1 MKRGRNDKK
10 QYAVTLFP
18 FLAVLI
24 CTMGIL
30 VVLLVVAVRAA
41 DVDAREKV
49 EASRAEYQSQIDA
62 VQDSIDTEAF
72 RVSGLKEFRPD
83 LVKRLQDAR
92 ARRAHVQLSL
102 DNLDEKAKQ
111 LALKRSKLE
120 RPPEDSHQSL
130 AQLEAEAALI
140 AEQIALV
147 SDQLLELKDAKPVE
161 TTTYSIVPTDTGSST
176 LRRPI
181 YIECV
186 NDKLVLQPHQITL
199 AASDFQQPIFAGNP
213 LDAALIAIRD
223 YWQRFELTGDEG
235 DPYPLLVVRPS
246 GARAYAL
253 ARHAM
258 QSWQDEFGYELIEE
272 DLPLEFGELDTQL
285 QEEINLAVLKAK
297 QRRANSIHSD
307 EFGIPSLGDS
317 TADLRGNSAAER
329 RRSGGAS
336 GRYTGLTVDNENG
349 GFTLEGTAAQ
359 QSDFDTYRNSDRN
372 SDQNT
377 YSGRSPEDDFAPFPT
392 DEELAGGGVSD
403 SGNWQAQ
410 NQSRE
415 GDTESVNRSRGA
427 DQESATSGVA
437 GGSAAG
443 NSLDSLAE
451 SRGANWA
458 LPSRSERGTVYRRPI
473 TVYCAANELVVE
485 SGTGLDDKRKVVM
498 FDGPTQ
504 EAVAPLV
511 AEVWEKIDSWGF
523 AGTGGYWKPELKLNV
538 LPGGLQRAND
548 LRVLLH
554 GSGLDIDVIE
564 N

>member
-1 MKRGRNDKK
+1 MEQLARPKDDLFESSTMTFGEHLEELRRCLVNAILWLAAGLMIGLFFADSVIQFVQSPLEQAIQNYQADRDLNRLGYEPNDPSVKPIRK
-10 QYAVTLFP
+10 
-18 FLAVLI
+18 FLANNALTWEIVYDIPEEFQTL
-24 CTMGIL
+24 TM
-30 VVLLVVAVRAA
+30 
-41 DVDAREKV
+41 
-49 EASRAEYQSQIDA
+49 
-62 VQDSIDTEAF
+62 
-72 RVSGLKEFRPD
+72 
-83 LVKRLQDAR
+83 
-92 ARRAHVQLSL
+92 
-102 DNLDEKAKQ
+102 N
-111 LALKRSKLE
+111 
-120 RPPEDSHQSL
+120 
-130 AQLEAEAALI
+130 
-140 AEQIALV
+140 
-147 SDQLLELKDAKPVE
+147 
-161 TTTYSIVPTDTGSST
+161 SIVPTDTGSST

-186 NDKLVLQPHQITL
+186 NDKLILRPHQITL

-223 YWQRFELTGDEG
+223 YWQRFDLTGDEG

-285 QEEINLAVLKAK
+285 QNEINLAVAKAK
-297 QRRANSIHSD
+297 QRRANSTHAD
-307 EFGIPSLGDS
+307 EFGIPRLGDS
-317 TADLRGNSAAER
+317 TVDSRGNSAADR
-329 RRSGGAS
+329 RQSGGAS

-349 GFTLEGTAAQ
+349 GFTLEGSTSQ
-359 QSDFDTYRNSDRN
+359 QSDFAAYRNSGRNSDHNSDRN
-372 SDQNT
+372 A
-377 YSGRSPEDDFAPFPT
+377 YSGRSPEDDFEPFPT
-392 DEELAGGGVSD
+392 DEEFAAGGVSD
-403 SGNWQAQ
+403 SGNWQAR

-415 GDTESVNRSRGA
+415 GNTESANRSRGA

-458 LPSRSERGTVYRRPI
+458 LPSRTERGTVYRRPI

-485 SGTGLDDKRKVVM
+485 SGTGLDDRRKVVR
-498 FDGPTQ
+498 FDGLTQ
-504 EAVAPLV
+504 NAVAPLV

-538 LPGGLQRAND
+538 LPGGLHRAND
-548 LRVLLH
+548 LRVLLDD
-554 GSGLDIDVIE
+554 SGLDIDVIE